1 MPYRVELDEPF
12 IRVWFSGVLSGANLR
27 EVADELRAHER
38 EIGMV
43 PDRLVDMSRMVATDA
58 AFNLAILAARVRGI
72 QRFPNAFR
80 SALVAPKVEV
90 AGFARI
96 FRILNRNPQIDV
108 QVFQRVEDAERWLR
122 GPHKPVMASSSGE

>member
-1 MPYRVELDEPF
+1 MPYRVSLDEPY
-12 IRVWFSGVLSGANLR
+12 IRVWFSGVLTGANLR
-27 EVADELRAHER
+27 DVADELRVHER
-38 EIGMV
+38 ELGMV

-58 AFNLAILAARVRGI
+58 VFNLAILAARVRGI

-122 GPHKPVMASSSGE
+122 AHHKPVTSSSGE